1 MASAYDFAEASVF
14 GAFLVVCMV
23 SRLLILALICWRA
36 LRILAFSGVGV
47 GIGVDAS
54 VLICSYACWNVF
66 AIFSNVARSIVI
78 LLAFVLHEASY
89 ISCSCLRA
97 WNNSCSASV
106 SAFVAGVSVG
116 ETVMVSW

>member
-1 MASAYDFAEASVF
+1 MASVYVFARASVF
-14 GAFLVVCMV
+14 GAFLVVCMA

-47 GIGVDAS
+47 GMGVDAS
-54 VLICSYACWNVF
+54 VLICSYACWNV
-66 AIFSNVARSIVI
+66 FSNVARSIVI

-97 WNNSCSASV
+97 WNISCSASV

-116 ETVMVSW
+116 EAVMVSW

>member
-1 MASAYDFAEASVF
+1 M
-14 GAFLVVCMV
+14 
-23 SRLLILALICWRA
+23 
-36 LRILAFSGVGV
+36 
-47 GIGVDAS
+47 
-54 VLICSYACWNVF
+54 

-97 WNNSCSASV
+97 WNISCSASV

-116 ETVMVSW
+116 EAVMVSW

>member
-1 MASAYDFAEASVF
+1 MASAYGFAEASVF
-14 GAFLVVCMV
+14 GAFLAVCMA
-23 SRLLILALICWRA
+23 SRLLLLALICWRA
-36 LRILAFSGVGV
+36 WRIFAFSRVGL
-47 GIGVDAS
+47 GMGVDAS

-66 AIFSNVARSIVI
+66 AIFSNVAHSIVI

-97 WNNSCSASV
+97 WNISCPASV

-116 ETVMVSW
+116 E